1 MEQTLV
7 DDIVSILENYSVHND
22 FDGFLKVPTEEVS
35 IALEKMFITKM
46 NEEKRKIY
54 YEKIE
59 SLKTILHEEYLPEA
73 ILERNFYL
81 DNGKVI
87 SRIWIEKLNVSLNN
101 RNYWPE
107 IFEFFSETMSK
118 FELFFFEFE
127 EIEDQVFAELE
138 DDTSNEID
146 DMVHV
151 RVNFPPFQHFKID
164 ENNKEFIDQNILFN
178 NKRFIHLE

>member
-1 MEQTLV
+1 MYSKEEAQQIKKEFWTAFAEAYPRKWLLYDTKIKDV
-7 DDIVSILENYSVHND
+7 TFKFYIDNKKAQVLLDIEPKD
-22 FDGFLKVPTEEVS
+22 
-35 IALEKMFITKM
+35 
-46 NEEKRKIY
+46 EEKRKIY

-107 IFEFFSETMSK
+107 IFEFFSETMTK

-127 EIEDQVFAELE
+127 DYIKDLE
-138 DDTSNEID
+138 MNT
-146 DMVHV
+146 
-151 RVNFPPFQHFKID
+151 
-164 ENNKEFIDQNILFN
+164 
-178 NKRFIHLE
+178 

>member
-1 MEQTLV
+1 MYSKEEAQQIKKEFWTAFAEAYPRKWLLYDTKIKDV
-7 DDIVSILENYSVHND
+7 TFKFYIDNKKAQVLLDIEPKD
-22 FDGFLKVPTEEVS
+22 
-35 IALEKMFITKM
+35 
-46 NEEKRKIY
+46 EEKRKIY

-101 RNYWPE
+101 RKYWPE
-107 IFEFFSETMSK
+107 IFEFFSETMTK

-127 EIEDQVFAELE
+127 DYIKDLE
-138 DDTSNEID
+138 MNT
-146 DMVHV
+146 
-151 RVNFPPFQHFKID
+151 
-164 ENNKEFIDQNILFN
+164 
-178 NKRFIHLE
+178 